1 MIDLGMREFIEPQGG
16 FLFVLEVDQR
26 WVAHFNECSGIK
38 NTTEVY
44 EIQEGGP
51 NTRTHKLPGQTRWE
65 NIVLKY
71 GMSSDTYMIEW
82 RNLILS
88 DQFNNTTEKTRRNAS
103 IIVLDNDLSE
113 IRRFNIKNAWP
124 VSYEGPGLNAAGSDL
139 AIETVEIAHEGV
151 EVELP
156 GQLGMLL

>member
-1 MIDLGMREFIEPQGG
+1 MLDLGMREFMEPQGG
-16 FLFVLEVDQR
+16 FLFVLEVDKR

-38 NTTEVY
+38 NSTEVV
-44 EIQEGGP
+44 ELQEGGL
-51 NTRTHKLPGQTRWE
+51 NTRVHKLPGQTRWE

-82 RNLILS
+82 RNEILN
-88 DQFNNTTEKTRRNAS
+88 DQFAARRNAS

-113 IRRFNIKNAWP
+113 LRRFNIKNAWP
-124 VSYEGPGLNAAGSDL
+124 VSYEGPGLSAAGSDL
-139 AIETVEIAHEGV
+139 AVETVEIAHEGV

-156 GQLGMLL
+156 GQLGMML

>member
-1 MIDLGMREFIEPQGG
+1 MDLGMREFLEPQGA
-16 FLFVLEVDQR
+16 FLFVLEVDKR

-38 NTTEVY
+38 NSTEVV
-44 EIQEGGP
+44 EIQEGGL
-51 NTRTHKLPGQTRWE
+51 NQRVHKLPGQSRWE

-82 RNLILS
+82 RNEILN
-88 DQFNNTTEKTRRNAS
+88 DQFSARRNAS

-113 IRRFNIKNAWP
+113 LRRFNITNAWP
-124 VSYEGPGLNAAGSDL
+124 VSYEGPSLAAAGSEL

-156 GQLGMLL
+156 GMLGMLL

>member
-1 MIDLGMREFIEPQGG
+1 MIDLGMREFMEPQGG
-16 FLFVLEVDQR
+16 FLFVLEVDKR

-38 NTTEVY
+38 NSTEVV
-44 EIQEGGP
+44 ELQEGGL
-51 NTRTHKLPGQTRWE
+51 NTRVHKLPGQTRWE

-82 RNLILS
+82 RNEILN
-88 DQFNNTTEKTRRNAS
+88 DQFAARRNAS

-113 IRRFNIKNAWP
+113 LRRFNIKNAWP
-124 VSYEGPGLNAAGSDL
+124 VSYEGPGLSAAGSDL
-139 AIETVEIAHEGV
+139 AVETVEIAHEGV

-156 GQLGMLL
+156 GQLGMMI

>member
-1 MIDLGMREFIEPQGG
+1 MIDLGMREFMEPQGG
-16 FLFVLEVDQR
+16 FLFVLEVDKR

-38 NTTEVY
+38 NSTEVV
-44 EIQEGGP
+44 ELQEGGL
-51 NTRTHKLPGQTRWE
+51 NTRVHKLPGQTRWE

-82 RNLILS
+82 RNEILN
-88 DQFNNTTEKTRRNAS
+88 DQFAARRNAS

-113 IRRFNIKNAWP
+113 LRRFNIKTAWP
-124 VSYEGPGLNAAGSDL
+124 VSYEGPGLSAAGSDL
-139 AIETVEIAHEGV
+139 AVETVEIAHEGV

-156 GQLGMLL
+156 GQLGMMI